1 MSRRYWL
8 FSIFKQTIARCAILS
23 ASKFLFVGEAF
34 SLDRLGWKAAPTE
47 KDLTYLKGRLRMIDI
62 YTELHRALTA
72 GERCVLARII
82 RQAGSAPRPVGTR
95 FLVKAD
101 GTHLGSIGGGLLEHE
116 VLRKA
121 EEVIDRGRPAVLEVR
136 MSGKEVAAGE
146 MLCGGNVDVLLEPVF
161 PEDERA
167 RSVFQEIAL
176 MTAQGRRGTLVTA
189 VREDRSDVR
198 RVVVTAEGRV
208 IGDASGLSTLPGVDL
223 KRWASVREFSLEI
236 FPQGTVQVV
245 LFVEPVAPEAVL
257 LLFGAGHISTFVAP
271 LARSVGFRVCVIDD
285 REEFANPERFPT
297 ADQLLVCP
305 VAEAFDRVAVTSAT
319 YIAIVTRGHV
329 HDRDALQ
336 AALATR
342 PAYLGMIGSRRKR
355 DLIYAA
361 LKKEGVSAEDLGR
374 VHCPIGI
381 SIGAETPEEIAVSI
395 VAELIQVRA
404 RGWVRAGTAGPSLQ
418 KATPETRAERGS

>member
-1 MSRRYWL
+1 
-8 FSIFKQTIARCAILS
+8 
-23 ASKFLFVGEAF
+23 
-34 SLDRLGWKAAPTE
+34 
-47 KDLTYLKGRLRMIDI
+47 MIDI
-62 YTELHRALTA
+62 YTALHRALAA

-82 RQAGSAPRPVGTR
+82 RQIGSAPRTVGTR

-101 GTHLGSIGGGLLEHE
+101 RTHLGTIGGGLLEYDVLGKAQE
-116 VLRKA
+116 VMGS
-121 EEVIDRGRPAVLEVR
+121 GRPAVLEVR

-167 RSVFQEIAL
+167 KSVFQEIAL
-176 MTAQGRRGTLVTA
+176 MTAQGRRGALVTA
-189 VREDRSDVR
+189 VREDRSDVQR
-198 RVVVTAEGRV
+198 AIVTAEGRV
-208 IGDASGLSTLPGVDL
+208 IGDASELSALPGVDL
-223 KRWASVREFSLEI
+223 KRWSAVRDFSLEI
-236 FPQGTVQVV
+236 FPHDLSRVV
-245 LFVEPVAPEAVL
+245 LFVEPVAPEAAL

-271 LARSVGFRVCVIDD
+271 LARSVGFHVCVIDD

-297 ADQLLVCP
+297 ADRLLVCP
-305 VAEAFDRVAVTSAT
+305 VAEAFERVAVTSAT
-319 YIAIVTRGHV
+319 YIAIVTRGHI

-361 LKKEGVSAEDLGR
+361 LMKEGVSAEDLGR

-404 RGWVRAGTAGPSLQ
+404 RGWGRTGVDRSSFQ
-418 KATPETRAERGS
+418 KAKPGHGSETGA